1 MYWIKGFAQRLWKT
15 IRKHRIKASLI
26 GLYLIAS
33 IITGTVTGRVM
44 DADTGEPIDGA
55 VIMAHWQWDWIPF
68 PVPPEGGTMDL
79 DAVSETISR
88 RDGRFVV
95 FRPTLLLFSYPS
107 VTVWNE
113 GYVTWNSKYNF
124 NGKDKWGNDRNG
136 YLSRYRMMV
145 SLRPWEKSMGHC
157 AQESFMDHR
166 FSEASA
172 WRKAN
177 RMSEAID
184 REGDLC
190 REAGGTIEEIKR
202 MEQEM
207 NRQ

>member
-1 MYWIKGFAQRLWKT
+1 MSLLNDLGQKSWKT
-15 IRKHRIKASLI
+15 FRKHRIKATLI

-33 IITGTVTGRVM
+33 IITGTVTGRVT
-44 DADTGEPIDGA
+44 DTDTGQPIDGA
-55 VIMAHWQWDWIPF
+55 VIMSHWQWDWIPF

-79 DAVSETISR
+79 DAVSETTSR

-113 GYVTWNSKYNF
+113 GYVVWNSRFHF
-124 NGKDKWGNDRNG
+124 NGKSMWGSNRNN
-136 YLSRYRMMV
+136 YLSRYRMKV
-145 SLRPWEKSMGHC
+145 SLRPWENGMGHC

-177 RMSEAID
+177 RMSEAMD

-190 REAGGTIEEIKR
+190 REAGGTIEEIKG
-202 MEQEM
+202 ME
-207 NRQ
+207 